1 MNRSQYTVAAF
12 MIFVRD
18 TAMEADI
25 PRRKQIEIDAALKNM
40 GLDPSELSSGEKQE
54 SFRDLADLRVIHN
67 DGERWYLSPEIAD
80 WLRIP
85 EDAAEPAE
93 RTE

>member
-1 MNRSQYTVAAF
+1 MNRAQYTVAAF

-18 TAMEADI
+18 TAMEPDI

-40 GLDPSELSSGEKQE
+40 GLDPSELSFDEKQE
-54 SFRDLADLRVIHN
+54 SFRDLADLRVIMN
-67 DGERWYLSPEIAD
+67 EGERWFISPEIAD

-85 EDAAEPAE
+85 EDAADAGD
-93 RTE
+93 